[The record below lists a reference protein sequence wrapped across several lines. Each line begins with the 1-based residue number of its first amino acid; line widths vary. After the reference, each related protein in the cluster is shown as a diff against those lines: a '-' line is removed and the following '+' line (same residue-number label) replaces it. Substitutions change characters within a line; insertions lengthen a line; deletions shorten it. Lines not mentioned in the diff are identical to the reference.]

1 MKIVISDKASEVIEE
16 FFESIL
22 SRYKVDLETTM
33 KISSFI
39 FDYEGKSSADFHYWI
54 GNKKVA
60 INPNSENDDNYF
72 WCAVTLALNH
82 KGIGES
88 SERISKIKPLME
100 KYNSEG
106 INYPSKKEILNK
118 SEKNNWTI
126 A

>member
-39 FDYEGKSSADFHYWI
+39 FDYVGKSSADFYWI

-60 INPNSENDDNYF
+60 INPNNENDDNYF
-72 WCAVTLALNH
+72 
-82 KGIGES
+82 
-88 SERISKIKPLME
+88 
-100 KYNSEG
+100 
-106 INYPSKKEILNK
+106 
-118 SEKNNWTI
+118 
-126 A
+126 

>member
-22 SRYKVDLETTM
+22 SRYKVDLET
-33 KISSFI
+33 ISSFI
-39 FDYEGKSSADFHYWI
+39 FDYVGKSSVDFHYWI
-54 GNKKVA
+54 GNKKVTINA
-60 INPNSENDDNYF
+60 INENDDNYF

-88 SERISKIKPLME
+88 SEKISKIKLLIE

-106 INYPSKKEILNK
+106 INYPSKKESLNK

>member
-22 SRYKVDLETTM
+22 SRYKVDLET
-33 KISSFI
+33 ISSLI
-39 FDYEGKSSADFHYWI
+39 FDYVGKSSVDFHYWI
-54 GNKKVA
+54 GNKKVTINA
-60 INPNSENDDNYF
+60 INENDDNYF

-88 SERISKIKPLME
+88 SEKISKIKLLIE

-106 INYPSKKEILNK
+106 INYPSKKESLNK